1 MVAGVDFGRNKS
13 IGRHGPRGGE
23 RLGGQ
28 CFDDRRQRSPE
39 PDLGRC
45 HIPGRTVG
53 ATGIAAGH
61 PGAAEHQIVDFAGRD
76 QH

>member
-1 MVAGVDFGRNKS
+1 
-13 IGRHGPRGGE
+13 
-23 RLGGQ
+23 GGQ
-28 CFDDRRQRSPE
+28 RVDNHRQRSPE

-53 ATGIAAGH
+53 ATSVTAGH
-61 PGAAEHQIVDFAGRD
+61 PGTAEHQIVDLAGRD